1 MIRVLIVE
9 DDPMV
14 AEFNRRYLE
23 KVPGFVLVAI
33 ARSAKEALALLDKRN
48 IDLLLLDVFMPGMNG
63 LELLATIREKDRDV
77 DVIIVSA
84 ASDNQ
89 TIKKALRYGA
99 VDYLVKPFEF
109 ERLSKALTAYRDGV
123 VFMRKQAVVNQ
134 TDLDHRILHRD
145 LPGAAELPKG
155 LDRNTLKKI
164 CQTLEA
170 GAGETFTTEELA
182 GRIGVSRVSARKYLK
197 FLLKLELLELEVAY
211 GYIGRPLYKY
221 RYHGSRAD
229 ALQKYL

>member
-23 KVPGFVLVAI
+23 KVTGFVLVAT
-33 ARSAKEALALLDKRN
+33 ARSAQEALAILDRRN
-48 IDLLLLDVFMPGMNG
+48 IDLILLDVFMPGMNG
-63 LELLATIREKDRDV
+63 LELLTTIREKDRDV
-77 DVIIVSA
+77 DVIVVSA

-109 ERLSKALTAYRDGV
+109 ERLNKALTTYRDGV
-123 VFMRKQAVVNQ
+123 VFMRKQEIVNQ
-134 TDLDHRILHRD
+134 ADLDQRILHRD
-145 LPGAAELPKG
+145 LSGATLLPKG
-155 LDRNTLKKI
+155 LDRNTLKTI
-164 CQTLEA
+164 WQALDA
-170 GAGETFTTEELA
+170 NAGETFTTEELA
-182 GRIGVSRVSARKYLK
+182 NRVGISRVSARKYLH
-197 FLLKLELLELEVAY
+197 FLLQLELLELEVAY

-221 RYHGSRAD
+221 RYSSSRAD
-229 ALQKYL
+229 VLKQYL

>member
-23 KVPGFVLVAI
+23 KVAGFVLVATAKS
-33 ARSAKEALALLDKRN
+33 AREALDILDRRN
-48 IDLLLLDVFMPGMNG
+48 IDLILLDIFMPGMNG
-63 LELLATIREKDRDV
+63 LELLTTIREKDRDV

-109 ERLSKALTAYRDGV
+109 ERLNKALTAYRDGV

-134 TDLDHRILHRD
+134 TDLDQRILHRD
-145 LPGAAELPKG
+145 LPGAALLPKG
-155 LDRNTLKKI
+155 LDRNTLKTI
-164 CQTLEA
+164 WQSLDTN
-170 GAGETFTTEELA
+170 AGEPFTTEELA
-182 GRIGVSRVSARKYLK
+182 NRIGISRVSARKYLQ
-197 FLLKLELLELEVAY
+197 FLLKLQLLELEVAY
-211 GYIGRPLYKY
+211 GFVGRPLYKY

-229 ALQKYL
+229 TLKQYL